1 MKNFCVR
8 KAVSIFELTTMEPVY
23 KAQSLGNGKY
33 EATKVGEKKVP
44 LVERGMV
51 GIEAFFTV
59 RTATPKKQMWAIVR
73 VRRARMG
80 QLSLL

>member
-1 MKNFCVR
+1 MKNLGIH
-8 KAVSIFELTTMEPVY
+8 KSVSIFSLVKLKPIF
-23 KAQSLGNGKY
+23 KASYVGDGKY
-33 EATKVGEKKVP
+33 EAKEVGKKEVP

-59 RTATPKKQMWAIVR
+59 RKTTLKKQMWAIVR

-80 QLSLL
+80 QLRLL